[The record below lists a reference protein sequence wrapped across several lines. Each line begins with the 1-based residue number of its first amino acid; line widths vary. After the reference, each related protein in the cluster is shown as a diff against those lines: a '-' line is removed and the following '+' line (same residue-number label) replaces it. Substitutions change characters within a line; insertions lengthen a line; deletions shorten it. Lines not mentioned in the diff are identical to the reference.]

1 MSSTEKSLKSPIA
14 SPKTSVIKG
23 SVTPAPIEV
32 KRDMMF
38 KIHEVRSAY
47 WKIRAKSLK
56 DPPSS
61 LATVDFSSP
70 SAFGGRDSSRDGGV
84 LGTFS
89 SIVIDRDQPNKEV
102 EELRC
107 QK

>member
-1 MSSTEKSLKSPIA
+1 MSATEKLLNSPIA

-23 SVTPAPIEV
+23 NVTPAPIEV
-32 KRDMMF
+32 MRDMMF

-56 DPPSS
+56 DPPPS

-70 SAFGGRDSSRDGGV
+70 SVFGGRDSSRDGGV
-84 LGTFS
+84 PGTFS
-89 SIVIDRDQPNKEV
+89 SIVTVRDQPNKED
-102 EELRC
+102 EKLRC